1 MTRVDRVDRVDLVR
15 LDTDGICSGELQSAL
30 QSICLWVSRKAKAV
44 KSTQHNQSIA
54 ELWQLLAELALL
66 PGCDNCCARCGPPT
80 NISNSMGVTWCKN
93 KRRSMM
99 WHTSF
104 GRRWSKE
111 AIAVNL
117 VAEPISALIFI
128 WFISSNLP
136 GPGGFLWCE
145 MWNRKRLI
153 VLACILRVFAMCF
166 EHGKCHEVEE
176 QEFGRHFFQGY
187 LLYQNY
193 SKLGASRITDRC
205 LNPSVS
211 RFWAHY

>member
-1 MTRVDRVDRVDLVR
+1 
-15 LDTDGICSGELQSAL
+15 
-30 QSICLWVSRKAKAV
+30 
-44 KSTQHNQSIA
+44 
-54 ELWQLLAELALL
+54 
-66 PGCDNCCARCGPPT
+66 
-80 NISNSMGVTWCKN
+80 
-93 KRRSMM
+93 
-99 WHTSF
+99 
-104 GRRWSKE
+104 
-111 AIAVNL
+111 
-117 VAEPISALIFI
+117 
-128 WFISSNLP
+128 
-136 GPGGFLWCE
+136 